1 LLPGEAVDFW
11 RVEIVEPPR
20 LLRLR
25 AEMRVP
31 GKAWLQFTAIPEGQG
46 TRLLQT
52 ALFAPRGLF
61 GLLYWYAMYPAH
73 LFIFGDMVRAIAK
86 LARSEPAT
94 ALPVPAAPSARE
106 LRASLR

>member
-1 LLPGEAVDFW
+1 LYLGEAVDFW
-11 RVEIVEPPR
+11 RVEMVERPR

-31 GKAWLQFTAIPEGQG
+31 GQAWLQFSAVPEGEG
-46 TRLLQT
+46 TRLIQT

-73 LFIFGDMVRAIAK
+73 LFIFGDMAK
-86 LARSEPAT
+86 AVAQLARTEPVVS
-94 ALPVPAAPSARE
+94 PPMRARVSHE
-106 LRASLR
+106 PLI